1 MFFPCNGD
9 NPIQQ
14 EILNYCDLCLFPHIH
29 YFTVAPG
36 LENISQKDVD
46 MYSSR
51 SVPVATKARVNHMET
66 LRNLQLPWWKK
77 LGDEFQESE
86 VPEEEILLF

>member
-1 MFFPCNGD
+1 
-9 NPIQQ
+9 
-14 EILNYCDLCLFPHIH
+14 
-29 YFTVAPG
+29 
-36 LENISQKDVD
+36 

-77 LGDEFQESE
+77 LGDEFQDSE
-86 VPEEEILLF
+86 VQEEEVLLF

>member
-1 MFFPCNGD
+1 MV
-9 NPIQQ
+9 
-14 EILNYCDLCLFPHIH
+14 LFP
-29 YFTVAPG
+29 VAPG
-36 LENISQKDVD
+36 LESVTQKDVE

-77 LGDEFQESE
+77 LGDEFQDSE
-86 VPEEEILLF
+86 IPEEEMLLF